1 MSRVISREPGNTNF
15 IFCCLT
21 RPGLEPTIY
30 QTLCDHAN
38 HRTTDAVM
46 LLLCSLE
53 YAKCEHLLTLGSQII
68 IKLIDE
74 TVEYSV

>member
-1 MSRVISREPGNTNF
+1 MSRVISRELGNTNF

-38 HRTTDAVM
+38 YRTTDAVM
-46 LLLCSLE
+46 LWLILSII
-53 YAKCEHLLTLGSQII
+53 CEHLLTLGNKII
-68 IKLIDE
+68 IKSIDK

>member
-1 MSRVISREPGNTNF
+1 MSRVISRELGNTNF

-21 RPGLEPTIY
+21 QPGLEPTIY

-46 LLLCSLE
+46 LWLILSII
-53 YAKCEHLLTLGSQII
+53 CEHLLTLGNKII
-68 IKLIDE
+68 IKSIDK